1 VPIVRII
8 IIAVVALT
16 SAGQVFQERRR
27 LDVVR
32 RLPGREAR
40 DYYEATR
47 ERAERSMTI
56 VTIVLALAAAGALVA
71 TFGRA
76 SS

>member
-1 VPIVRII
+1 MPIVRII

-56 VTIVLALAAAGALVA
+56 VTIVLALAAVGALVA

-76 SS
+76 SP